1 MGLSRGSQGA
11 PGRIVGGSGMS
22 WGLWAAPGGPWG
34 GLGLHPPPAGS
45 LMPRPPCSCAVM
57 TEFARLQLQP
67 KGIRGR
73 YHPRVP
79 VPWAS
84 HPPDSALPRVPPSF
98 PVVLPGEEK
107 TDTGGP
113 QTPENDN
120 GDGDTVPAPDGPEA
134 PRTAKPGEVCEVL
147 GGGGWEGAAG
157 TGSCHAP
164 SVPGRGLCPTG
175 PPPST
180 CRQHPLPA
188 GRAAGPGGAG
198 SLRASLHPLRQG
210 GAGAAG
216 RGGQR
221 LLSPGGGVDEPQRG
235 LQRGRGPGG
244 PPHG

>member
-1 MGLSRGSQGA
+1 MGGSGVFQVGQGGDMGLSRGSQGA

-147 GGGGWEGAAG
+147 GGGWVGGCCRDRELPCPFCSRS
-157 TGSCHAP
+157 GSLPHRPPPEHLSAAP
-164 SVPGRGLCPTG
+164 SPRREGCGSWRRWQPQGFAPSASPRRCRGCGPWWPTTSQPGRW
-175 PPPST
+175 S
-180 CRQHPLPA
+180 
-188 GRAAGPGGAG
+188 
-198 SLRASLHPLRQG
+198 
-210 GAGAAG
+210 
-216 RGGQR
+216 
-221 LLSPGGGVDEPQRG
+221 
-235 LQRGRGPGG
+235 
-244 PPHG
+244 